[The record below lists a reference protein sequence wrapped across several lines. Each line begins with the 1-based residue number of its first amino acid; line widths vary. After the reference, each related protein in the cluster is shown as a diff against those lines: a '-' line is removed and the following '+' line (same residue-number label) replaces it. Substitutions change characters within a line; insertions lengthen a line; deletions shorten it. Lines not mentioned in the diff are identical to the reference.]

1 MFLWVVSSLVLCEV
15 VSLLSQACSSSSSSS
30 SKRRR
35 RRRQKQQQRHHLSPS
50 PPQISII
57 FSRSLIICIMRPLLV
72 AASALLLMLAPTCT
86 ASLAYVWNQQLPP
99 RIQWMTN
106 EGCVLTLR
114 YPCLLVEP
122 RCIICSRARISL
134 CPFNSHCHCFSYCGE
149 ESEQVAGLRCCCISN
164 RTRINCVV

>member
-1 MFLWVVSSLVLCEV
+1 MCLFCA
-15 VSLLSQACSSSSSSS
+15 SQACSSC
-30 SKRRR
+30 SKRRRRR
-35 RRRQKQQQRHHLSPS
+35 RRRQKQKQRHHPSPS

-57 FSRSLIICIMRPLLV
+57 FSRSLIICIMRPFVV
-72 AASALLLMLAPTCT
+72 AASALLLILAPTCK

-106 EGCVLTLR
+106 EGCVLTLFV
-114 YPCLLVEP
+114 VEQ

-134 CPFNSHCHCFSYCGE
+134 CPRSFNSPCHRFSYCGE

-164 RTRINCVV
+164 RTRINCLL

>member
-1 MFLWVVSSLVLCEV
+1 
-15 VSLLSQACSSSSSSS
+15 
-30 SKRRR
+30 
-35 RRRQKQQQRHHLSPS
+35 
-50 PPQISII
+50 
-57 FSRSLIICIMRPLLV
+57 
-72 AASALLLMLAPTCT
+72 LLMLAPTCT

-114 YPCLLVEP
+114 YPFLFVVEQ

-134 CPFNSHCHCFSYCGE
+134 CPRSFNSPCHCFSYCGE

-164 RTRINCVV
+164 RTRINCLL